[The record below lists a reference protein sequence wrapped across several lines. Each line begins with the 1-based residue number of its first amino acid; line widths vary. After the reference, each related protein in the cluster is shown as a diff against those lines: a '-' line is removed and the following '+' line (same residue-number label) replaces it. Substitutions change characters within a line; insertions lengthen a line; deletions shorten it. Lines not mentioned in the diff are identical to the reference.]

1 LETVEIFELIAISYE
16 IRLSSLLPETAVQFS
31 YLAIFK
37 PRGKALQHH
46 SSGLDKHR
54 TTFRVRYAET
64 DQMGVV
70 YYANYL
76 IWMEIGR
83 VELVRSRGFDYK
95 QLEQAEGLFLSVIDA
110 NCHYLYP
117 ARYDEEIIVQTEV
130 VNSTSRT
137 IEFAYQIR
145 AAASERLL
153 AQGSTRHIWLNREWR
168 PVRLP
173 EQYREVLRIG

>member
-1 LETVEIFELIAISYE
+1 MTPVSES
-16 IRLSSLLPETAVQFS
+16 RL
-31 YLAIFK
+31 
-37 PRGKALQHH
+37 
-46 SSGLDKHR
+46 
-54 TTFRVRYAET
+54 RVRYVET

-117 ARYDEEIIVQTEV
+117 ALYDEEIIVQTDV

-137 IEFAYQIR
+137 IEFAYQNR
-145 AAASERLL
+145 AS
-153 AQGSTRHIWLNREWR
+153 
-168 PVRLP
+168 
-173 EQYREVLRIG
+173 

>member
-1 LETVEIFELIAISYE
+1 LEHQSTGF
-16 IRLSSLLPETAVQFS
+16 
-31 YLAIFK
+31 
-37 PRGKALQHH
+37 
-46 SSGLDKHR
+46 DKHR
-54 TTFRVRYAET
+54 TRFRVRYAET

-83 VELVRSRGFDYK
+83 VELVRARGFDYK
-95 QLEQAEGLFLSVIDA
+95 ELEQAEGLFLSVLDA

-117 ARYDEEIIVQTEV
+117 ARFDQEIIVKTEV
-130 VNSTSRT
+130 VKSNSRT

-145 AAASERLL
+145 SAVPDRLL
-153 AQGSTRHIWLNREWR
+153 AEGSTRHIWLNRQWR

-173 EQYREVLRIG
+173 DQYREVLRIG

>member
-1 LETVEIFELIAISYE
+1 VTLTLY
-16 IRLSSLLPETAVQFS
+16 PG
-31 YLAIFK
+31 IFK
-37 PRGKALQHH
+37 PRGKRLEHQ
-46 SSGLDKHR
+46 STGFDKHCTR
-54 TTFRVRYAET
+54 FRVRYAET

-83 VELVRSRGFDYK
+83 VELVRARGFDYK
-95 QLEQAEGLFLSVIDA
+95 ELEQAEGLFLSVLDA

-117 ARYDEEIIVQTEV
+117 ARFDQEIIGKTEV
-130 VNSTSRT
+130 VKSNSRT

-145 AAASERLL
+145 SAVPDRLL
-153 AQGSTRHIWLNREWR
+153 AEGSTRHIWLNRQWR

-173 EQYREVLRIG
+173 DQYREVLRIG

>member
-1 LETVEIFELIAISYE
+1 LEHQSTGF
-16 IRLSSLLPETAVQFS
+16 
-31 YLAIFK
+31 
-37 PRGKALQHH
+37 
-46 SSGLDKHR
+46 DKHR
-54 TTFRVRYAET
+54 TRFRVRYAET

-83 VELVRSRGFDYK
+83 VELVRARGFDYK
-95 QLEQAEGLFLSVIDA
+95 ELEQAEGLFLSVLDA

-117 ARYDEEIIVQTEV
+117 ARFDQEIIVQTEV
-130 VNSTSRT
+130 VKSNSRT

-145 AAASERLL
+145 SAVPDRLL
-153 AQGSTRHIWLNREWR
+153 AEGSTRHIWLNRQWR

-173 EQYREVLRIG
+173 DQYREVLRIG

>member
-1 LETVEIFELIAISYE
+1 VTLTLY
-16 IRLSSLLPETAVQFS
+16 PG
-31 YLAIFK
+31 IFK
-37 PRGKALQHH
+37 PRGKRLEHQ
-46 SSGLDKHR
+46 STGFDKHR
-54 TTFRVRYAET
+54 TRFRVRYAET

-83 VELVRSRGFDYK
+83 VELVRARGFDYK
-95 QLEQAEGLFLSVIDA
+95 ELEQAEGLFLSVLDA

-117 ARYDEEIIVQTEV
+117 ARFDQEIIVKTEV
-130 VNSTSRT
+130 VKSNSRT

-145 AAASERLL
+145 SAVPDRLL
-153 AQGSTRHIWLNREWR
+153 AEGSTRHIWLNRQWR

-173 EQYREVLRIG
+173 DQYREVLRIG